1 MSDVTSSDV
10 LRVVATIPVTAEGV
24 AAAGPALA
32 ALAAASQRD
41 EEGCLGYEVYESA
54 SVPGTFVTIESW
66 RSEDDMNAHMST
78 PHVAEA
84 FGVLGPVLAGELG
97 LHALKPL
104 A

>member
-1 MSDVTSSDV
+1 MTEA
-10 LRVVATIPVTAEGV
+10 LRVVATIPITPEGV

-41 EEGCLGYEVYESA
+41 EEGCLGYEVFEST
-54 SVPGTFVTIESW
+54 SVPGTFVTVESW
-66 RSEDDMNAHMST
+66 RSADDINAHMGT

-84 FGVLGPVLAGELG
+84 FAVLGPVLAGELG
-97 LHALKPL
+97 IHTLKPL

>member
-1 MSDVTSSDV
+1 MTDGPSSEV
-10 LRVVATIPVTAEGV
+10 LRVVATIPITADGV

-41 EEGCLGYEVYESA
+41 EEGCLGYEVFESTSA
-54 SVPGTFVTIESW
+54 PGTFVTIESW
-66 RSEDDMNAHMST
+66 RSVDDMNAHMST

-84 FGVLGPVLAGELG
+84 FGVLGPLLAGELG
-97 LHALKPL
+97 LHTLKPL